1 MGRVILGLVVVAIL
15 GFAALSLYAY
25 VADLSPEQGTV
36 TVPVTLD
43 AD

>member
-1 MGRVILGLVVVAIL
+1 MGRLIKVLIVLAIL
-15 GFAALSLYAY
+15 GFAALAGYAY
-25 VADLSPEQGTV
+25 LADLSPDQSQV